1 MAQPLLK
8 VSAIQAHYG
17 RVRALHDVSLE
28 VAEGSIVAL
37 LGSNG
42 AGKTTT
48 LRVISGLL
56 RPSHGA
62 VEFDG
67 RRIERLR
74 PDQLVCAGI
83 AHVPEGRQ
91 LFPELTVRE
100 NLRLGAYTRRDART
114 VEQDLQR
121 VFNYFPR
128 LRERLGQNAGTL
140 SGGEQQMLAIARGL
154 MSRPKLLILDEFSLG
169 LAPLVVKEIFGILQE
184 VNRQGTTIFLVEQN
198 VQRSLSISH
207 RSYVLENG
215 AIVLHGEGKELLK
228 NEYMKKA
235 FLGM

>member
-1 MAQPLLK
+1 LLQ
-8 VSAIQAHYG
+8 VDRINVFYGDIQAL
-17 RVRALHDVSLE
+17 REVSLLVSSRE
-28 VAEGSIVAL
+28 IVSL
-37 LGSNG
+37 VGGNG

-48 LRVISGLL
+48 LKTISGLL
-56 RPSHGA
+56 KPTSGSIT
-62 VEFDG
+62 FDG
-67 RRIERLR
+67 SKIHRL
-74 PDQLVCAGI
+74 PPHLIVEMGLSQ
-83 AHVPEGRQ
+83 VPEGRRVFPRLSVLENLHMGSHVPEARKRREDTLNWVFQ
-91 LFPELTVRE
+91 LFPI
-100 NLRLGAYTRRDART
+100 
-114 VEQDLQR
+114 LQ
-121 VFNYFPR
+121 
-128 LRERLGQNAGTL
+128 ERSGQFGGTL

-169 LAPLVVKEIFGILQE
+169 LAPLVVNEIFQIIQE

-215 AIVLHGEGKELLK
+215 AIVLYGEGKELLK

>member
-1 MAQPLLK
+1 MLQ
-8 VSAIQAHYG
+8 VDRINVFYGDIQAL
-17 RVRALHDVSLE
+17 REVSLSVSSGE
-28 VAEGSIVAL
+28 IISL
-37 LGSNG
+37 LGGNG

-48 LRVISGLL
+48 LKTISGLL
-56 RPSHGA
+56 KPASGSIT
-62 VEFDG
+62 FDG
-67 RRIERLR
+67 SKIHQLPAHRIVEM
-74 PDQLVCAGI
+74 GI
-83 AHVPEGRQ
+83 SQVPEGRRIFPRMSVLENLHMGSHIAEARKRREETLNWIFQ
-91 LFPELTVRE
+91 LFPILQE
-100 NLRLGAYTRRDART
+100 RR
-114 VEQDLQR
+114 
-121 VFNYFPR
+121 
-128 LRERLGQNAGTL
+128 GQSSGTL

-169 LAPLVVKEIFGILQE
+169 LAPLVVNEIFRIIQE

-228 NEYMKKA
+228 NEYMMKA